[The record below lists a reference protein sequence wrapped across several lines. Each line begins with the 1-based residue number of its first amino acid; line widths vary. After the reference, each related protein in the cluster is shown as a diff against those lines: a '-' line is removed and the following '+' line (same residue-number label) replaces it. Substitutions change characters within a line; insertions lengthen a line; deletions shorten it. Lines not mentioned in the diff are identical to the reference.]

1 MPVKEIEG
9 DHQGHGLRIA
19 LVAARFNQFIT
30 NLLLDGARSGLSTH
44 GVSEEDTVVLRVPG
58 AFELPLI
65 AKTLAGSGRYDAVVC
80 LGSVI
85 RGETTHY
92 DLVSGQAA
100 SGVASV
106 SLETEVPVIFG
117 VLTTENI
124 DQAINRAGGKMGNV
138 GYDAALSA
146 IEMANLMRQVRNLEP

>member
-1 MPVKEIEG
+1 MKEIEG

-44 GVSEEDTVVLRVPG
+44 GVREEDTVVLRVPG

-146 IEMANLMRQVRNLEP
+146 IEMANLMRQARNLEP

>member
-1 MPVKEIEG
+1 MKELEG
-9 DHQGHGLRIA
+9 DHQGQGLRIA

-30 NLLLDGARSGLSTH
+30 NLLLEGARSGLSTH
-44 GVSEEDTVVLRVPG
+44 GVREEDTVVLRVPG
-58 AFELPLI
+58 AFELPLV

-100 SGVASV
+100 SGVSSAA
-106 SLETEVPVIFG
+106 LETQVPIMFG

-124 DQAINRAGGKMGNV
+124 DQAINRAGGKMGNI

-146 IEMANLMRQVRNLEP
+146 IEMANLMKQLRDLEP

>member
-1 MPVKEIEG
+1 MRELEG
-9 DHQGHGLRIA
+9 DHQGQGLRIA
-19 LVAARFNQFIT
+19 VVAARFNQFIT
-30 NLLLDGARSGLSTH
+30 GLLLEGVRNGLSTH
-44 GVSEEDTVVLRVPG
+44 GVREEDTVLLRVPG
-58 AFELPLI
+58 AFELPLV

-80 LGSVI
+80 LGAVI

-100 SGVASV
+100 SGITSA
-106 SLETEVPVIFG
+106 SLETQVPVIFG

-124 DQAINRAGGKMGNV
+124 DQAINRAGGKMGNI

-146 IEMANLMRQVRNLEP
+146 IEMANLMRQVRDLEP

>member
-1 MPVKEIEG
+1 MRELEG
-9 DHQGHGLRIA
+9 DHQGQGLRIA
-19 LVAARFNQFIT
+19 VVAARFNQFIT
-30 NLLLDGARSGLSTH
+30 GLLLEGVRNGLCTH
-44 GVSEEDTVVLRVPG
+44 GVREEDTVLLRVPG
-58 AFELPLI
+58 AFELPLV

-80 LGSVI
+80 LGAVI

-100 SGVASV
+100 SGITSA
-106 SLETEVPVIFG
+106 SLETQVPVIFG

-124 DQAINRAGGKMGNV
+124 DQAINRAGGKMGNI

-146 IEMANLMRQVRNLEP
+146 IEMANLMRQVRDLEP

>member
-1 MPVKEIEG
+1 MREIEG
-9 DHQGHGLRIA
+9 SRQGQGLRIA

-30 NLLLDGARSGLSTH
+30 NLLLEGARSGLSAH
-44 GVSEEDTVVLRVPG
+44 GVREEDTVLLRVPG
-58 AFELPLI
+58 AFELPLV
-65 AKTLAGSGRYDAVVC
+65 AKTLAASGRYDAVIC

-100 SGVASV
+100 SGVSAA
-106 SLETEVPVIFG
+106 SLETQIPVIFG

-146 IEMANLMRQVRNLEP
+146 IEMADLMRQLKNLEP

>member
-1 MPVKEIEG
+1 MRELEG
-9 DHQGHGLRIA
+9 GHQGQGLRIA

-30 NLLLDGARSGLSTH
+30 NLLLEGARSGLSTH
-44 GVSEEDTVVLRVPG
+44 GVREEDTVVLRVPG
-58 AFELPLI
+58 AFELPLV
-65 AKTLAGSGRYDAVVC
+65 AKTLAASGRYDAVIC

-100 SGVASV
+100 SGVSAA
-106 SLETEVPVIFG
+106 SLETQIPVIFG

-146 IEMANLMRQVRNLEP
+146 IEMADLMRQLKNLEP

>member
-1 MPVKEIEG
+1 M
-9 DHQGHGLRIA
+9 
-19 LVAARFNQFIT
+19 
-30 NLLLDGARSGLSTH
+30 
-44 GVSEEDTVVLRVPG
+44 RVPG
-58 AFELPLI
+58 AFELPLV

-100 SGVASV
+100 SGVASA
-106 SLETEVPVIFG
+106 SLETQVPVIFG

-124 DQAINRAGGKMGNV
+124 DQAINRAGGKMGNI

-146 IEMANLMRQVRNLEP
+146 IEMANLMKQLRDLEP